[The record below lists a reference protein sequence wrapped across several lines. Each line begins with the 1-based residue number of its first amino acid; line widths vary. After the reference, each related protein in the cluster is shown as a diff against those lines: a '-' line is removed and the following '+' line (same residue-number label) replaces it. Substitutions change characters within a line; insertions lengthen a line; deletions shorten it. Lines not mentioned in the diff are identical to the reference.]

1 MVMRTIGNR
10 RRAQSCALAVPVLI
24 GVWLLGLSRLAA
36 QIPQV
41 DTTPITSVA
50 QDSAGT
56 IWATGQLPG
65 SPPDLFR
72 WQGDHWVDQPA
83 RPSIPGELAQGVW
96 PGPRGGLIV
105 AWNSPGEESTV
116 FTWQR
121 GDEVK
126 ILGSIKAVTT
136 QTGPGTSSTR
146 FFESPEV
153 ITTSSGEILI
163 TGDSPDI
170 YTAEPG
176 GSIRLAYTIQPG
188 QYRPHRQ
195 FLNLRSPYLPLRA
208 IQDAQGRTWIWSGLP
223 ARVEVSGIVL
233 RGFLL
238 FDGKGFDYHAQI
250 PGLPSGQVTCL
261 GRWDKNHLAVGTLNA
276 GLYTIDTSTLTAQ
289 RMTDSE
295 PGAFRFVQQ
304 AFYQGANHYVIASTF
319 GLPQAESP
327 ESGPFNILWRF
338 RDKRWEKL
346 VTGLDEVNDF
356 SYQPD
361 RPRLQTSE
369 GLWLGGWARGLW
381 FIPSADREHVSAGQ
395 VGKPLQINWK
405 QRFPL
410 DTARRLFGLKN
421 GSILAVDF
429 SPGRTV
435 EARPI
440 SLLAGS
446 PPVGNVKVINPF
458 TMMEPDQRLRF
469 WSILKAS
476 SRALDEW
483 NGEKWTAHPLPGNI
497 NPAWLSGLDADS
509 EGRVW
514 LFPDCRMGPM
524 AIFDP
529 HQDKWADY
537 PSYQVALAT
546 HGSRPVRFL
555 HPDDDRMKPIY
566 GPRSQIVYNGACQGI
581 NYFDGTDWHVWNRRE
596 VPGDPGYFFDGPA
609 FFDAAGHVAVNIH
622 QKTREWGPEQGWQ
635 FIPYVPHNGQIV
647 NFFVSAPPGNPP
659 SGCSSTQSS
668 SLARDP
674 LGRFW
679 WTWDGSLYEGIP
691 GRCLKPLS
699 ASQPQP
705 FIDSRLLRRVL
716 TDWRGNV
723 FLETIS
729 ANGRIGEYVILF
741 APGPIPHTTIH
752 LTKLSPESVSAE
764 FQSSI
769 SSGAVF
775 TWRLDGGDW
784 SAPVRQR
791 RVILRSL
798 AGGEHSLEAAS
809 IDSLLQMDAV
819 PASVSFDIAVKPQDQ
834 IPALIARL
842 EHAQSDDERKAAIE
856 ALARQPA
863 STVLP
868 ALKAA
873 RAHASGDE
881 LWWIDAA
888 IQEVIQHA
896 HQSGPA
902 GNER

>member
-1 MVMRTIGNR
+1 MRTIGNR

-622 QKTREWGPEQGWQ
+622 QKTREWRREQGWQ
-635 FIPYVPHNGQIV
+635 LIPYVPHNGQIV